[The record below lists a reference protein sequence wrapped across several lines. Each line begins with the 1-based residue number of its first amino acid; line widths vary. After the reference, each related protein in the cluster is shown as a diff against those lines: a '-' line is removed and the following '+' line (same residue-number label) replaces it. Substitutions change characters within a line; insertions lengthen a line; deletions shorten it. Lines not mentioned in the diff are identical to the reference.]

1 MIQQK
6 ALKFILF
13 FFICYSFVKAIAYN
27 HFTLDENGEY
37 TFNDYTT
44 KNGFRAYTETIG
56 KYSYLKITI
65 ERKESEKVTYFLYCS
80 KSESSTEKTL
90 LMKSS
95 DEKIIKYI
103 DKDQTENGFY
113 MSIENDP
120 KEAHFRI
127 IFKGTNEK
135 GNDESKSE
143 NENGKENEN
152 GNNDKK
158 EDSNDSKALKI
169 VLIIVAVIIVVII
182 IIGVIYYLK
191 IYKPNK
197 NLNDDVNKISLQDEF
212 EAKGKENE
220 MKMI

>member
-13 FFICYSFVKAIAYN
+13 FFMCYSFVKAIN
-27 HFTLDENGEY
+27 DQSISLDKNNEY
-37 TFNDYTT
+37 SIDNYSTS
-44 KNGFRAYTETIG
+44 NGFRAYIETIG
-56 KYSYLKITI
+56 NYSYLKITI
-65 ERKESEKVTYFLYCS
+65 ERKETKKVTYSIYYS
-80 KSESSTEKTL
+80 KNESSTEKTQL
-90 LMKSS
+90 IKSS
-95 DEKIIKYI
+95 DKKIIKYI
-103 DKDQTENGFY
+103 YKDQIENGFF

-120 KEAHFRI
+120 KEANFSI
-127 IFKGTNEK
+127 IFKATNKKE
-135 GNDESKSE
+135 NDETKDE
-143 NENGKENEN
+143 
-152 GNNDKK
+152 NNDDDE
-158 EDSNDSKALKI
+158 EDSDDSKTLKI

-197 NLNDDVNKISLQDEF
+197 NLNDDVNKISLKDEF

>member
-13 FFICYSFVKAIAYN
+13 FFMCYSFVKAIN
-27 HFTLDENGEY
+27 DQSISLDKNNEY
-37 TFNDYTT
+37 SIDNYLTN
-44 KNGFRAYTETIG
+44 NGFRANIETIG
-56 KYSYLKITI
+56 NYSYLKITI
-65 ERKESEKVTYFLYCS
+65 ERKESEKVTYLIYCS

-95 DEKIIKYI
+95 DKKIIKYI
-103 DKDQTENGFY
+103 YKDQIENGFF

-120 KEAHFRI
+120 KEANFSI
-127 IFKGTNEK
+127 IFKATNEK
-135 GNDESKSE
+135 GNDETKDP
-143 NENGKENEN
+143 
-152 GNNDKK
+152 NDDD
-158 EDSNDSKALKI
+158 EDSDDSKTLKI

-197 NLNDDVNKISLQDEF
+197 NLNDDVNKISFQDEK
-212 EAKGKENE
+212 EEKDKENE
-220 MKMI
+220 NENENDLLA